1 MIPPSYRRASVYCVL
16 PRDRATGDVAFAL
29 DAEGSADNVLRLRF
43 TAYEAE
49 RLGLYLVEQGQ
60 AGVVLDLAERSRRL
74 GRRVRFTSIL
84 ALGFSL
90 TVLVVWG
97 LFLFGLAEA
106 CTR

>member
-29 DAEGSADNVLRLRF
+29 DAGGSADNVVRLRL
-43 TAYEAE
+43 TAPEAE
-49 RLGLYLVEQGQ
+49 RLGLWLAEQGQ
-60 AGVVLDLAERSRRL
+60 AGVLLNLGDRSRRL
-74 GRRVRFTSIL
+74 GRQVRFTSIL
-84 ALGFSL
+84 ALGLSL

-97 LFLFGLAEA
+97 LFLFGLAEV